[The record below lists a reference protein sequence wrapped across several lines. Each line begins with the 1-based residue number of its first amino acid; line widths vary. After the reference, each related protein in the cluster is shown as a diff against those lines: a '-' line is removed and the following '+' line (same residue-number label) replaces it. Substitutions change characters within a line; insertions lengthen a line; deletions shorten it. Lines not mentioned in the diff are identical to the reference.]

1 VTFPD
6 GVEVELHA
14 KGLDGAAKFTGCSF
28 EIRSMSPFLPEF
40 ILELAKACDM
50 VVLPATERVVAFLSS
65 PEQKEHLP
73 PDLARDGWELVVC
86 DSSAELGSLL
96 VGGFAD
102 WQRYLGQVL
111 NKKSRV

>member
-1 VTFPD
+1 
-6 GVEVELHA
+6 
-14 KGLDGAAKFTGCSF
+14 
-28 EIRSMSPFLPEF
+28 
-40 ILELAKACDM
+40 
-50 VVLPATERVVAFLSS
+50 
-65 PEQKEHLP
+65 LP